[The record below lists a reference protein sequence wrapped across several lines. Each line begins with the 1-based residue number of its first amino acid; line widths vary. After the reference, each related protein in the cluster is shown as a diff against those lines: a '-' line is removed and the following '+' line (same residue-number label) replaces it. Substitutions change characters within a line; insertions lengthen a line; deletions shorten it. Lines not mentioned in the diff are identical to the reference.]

1 MQDMLDKLNSEYR
14 TFNLSKI
21 NVEDEGMEDLEKF
34 NSAFKV
40 DSSKCSLYE
49 SARKIPLYSQINN
62 TNDETRIKNDK
73 ISCFRID
80 LYLKRVLE
88 TLNMAKIKNIIM
100 ELGNLSS
107 NNFVILTKIKSI
119 RSKWKK
125 EQLINLAVDI
135 ILKLINKEE

>member
-1 MQDMLDKLNSEYR
+1 M
-14 TFNLSKI
+14 
-21 NVEDEGMEDLEKF
+21 
-34 NSAFKV
+34 
-40 DSSKCSLYE
+40 
-49 SARKIPLYSQINN
+49 YSQINN

-135 ILKLINKEE
+135 ILKLIIKEE